1 MRFASLGSG
10 SGGNALLVEQG
21 TTRLLLD
28 CGFSVRETA
37 QRLRRLGVEPDSVS
51 GILVT
56 HEHDDHA
63 GGAFRF
69 AARHRIP
76 VWLTHGTL
84 RGARGYLPDHFDA
97 PLHVIDSH
105 TGFAIGDLGVQPYP
119 VPHDAEEPTQFTFS
133 DGARKLGVLT
143 DAGSST
149 PHIEAMLQDCDALAL
164 ECNHDL
170 DMLKNGPYA
179 WPLKQRILGRQGH
192 LDNAS
197 AAFLLHRLRRDRL
210 QHVVALHLSEKNN
223 TPALAQAS
231 LAAVL
236 GCAAEWVQVADQ
248 ASGIDWR
255 QIA

>member
-10 SGGNALLVEQG
+10 SGGNALLVERDA
-21 TTRLLLD
+21 TRLLLD
-28 CGFSVRETA
+28 CGFGTRETA
-37 QRLRRLGVEPDSVS
+37 LRLRRLGVEPDSIS

-76 VWLTHGTL
+76 LWLTHGTL
-84 RGARGYLPDHFDA
+84 RGARDYLPEHFDA
-97 PLHVIDSH
+97 PLNLIDSH
-105 TGFAIGDLGVQPYP
+105 VAFAIGDIGVQPYP
-119 VPHDAEEPTQFTFS
+119 VPHDAEEPTQFTLT

-143 DAGSST
+143 DTGSST

-192 LDNAS
+192 LDNAG
-197 AAFLLHRLRRDRL
+197 AAALLGRLRRDRL

-223 TPALAQAS
+223 TPALARDS

-236 GCAAEWVQVADQ
+236 GCTADWVQVADQ
-248 ASGIDWR
+248 AGGLGWR